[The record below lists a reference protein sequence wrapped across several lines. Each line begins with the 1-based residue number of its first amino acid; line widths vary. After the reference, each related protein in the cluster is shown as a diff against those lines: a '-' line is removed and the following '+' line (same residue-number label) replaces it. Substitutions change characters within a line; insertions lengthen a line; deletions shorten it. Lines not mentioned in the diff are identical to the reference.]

1 MPTKKPG
8 VMTYLESGLYE
19 KLLEL
24 KERRGARSLSQT
36 VEEILKEYFGGTIS
50 STLSNTLFLEQ
61 QRQLVRQITDL
72 SEKYQTLQE
81 AIADLQ
87 SIVLAVANAT
97 RPDSAPINLLTQK
110 FTARQVSKKL
120 AQQKRKDSLIQDKC
134 SLGKLTQPQN
144 SDNLAL
150 EKIKKGLTGTEL
162 ANRLNVNSSTLS
174 RRRSRSDFSNWSQL
188 LDPDKIA
195 WSYNYFTKAFYP
207 AEIAIQETT
216 DSSPA

>member
-1 MPTKKPG
+1 MPTEKPG

-36 VEEILKEYFGGTIS
+36 VEEILKEYFGGAIS

-72 SEKYQTLQE
+72 SEKYQTLQQ

-110 FTARQVSKKL
+110 FTARQISQKL
-120 AQQKRKDSLIQDKC
+120 YQQKREDGLIQDKC
-134 SLGKLTQPQN
+134 SLRKLTQPQN
-144 SDNLAL
+144 SDNLSL
-150 EKIKKGLTGTEL
+150 EDIKQGLTGTQL

-174 RRRSRSDFSNWSQL
+174 RRRSKSDFSNWSQQ

-195 WSYNYFTKAFYP
+195 WSYNYFAKAFYP
-207 AEIAIQETT
+207 VEIAIQEAT
-216 DSSPA
+216 DSSLA